1 MREAPFDPN
10 DEEQE
15 PAEKLDAEFVIDYDD
30 DPVDIRNESEADDMD
45 DSDDYWD
52 DEARRIDNADLDN
65 VVDEFVDLM
74 NGRDLDGMAE
84 LLAPD
89 VSFELVGGSSRE
101 DVIDGLN
108 DLFLRYP
115 TLLTTRA
122 DLGSEPMVAVW
133 TFDDEADR
141 FDQFGFLI
149 FEMSDTTET
158 MIERVSYAEELDDAE
173 ELVVETPD
181 RSDLP
186 EWEEWS
192 ELAED

>member
-1 MREAPFDPN
+1 MREAPFDS
-10 DEEQE
+10 DDDE
-15 PAEKLDAEFVIDYDD
+15 PAEGMDAELVIDYED
-30 DPVDIRNESEADDMD
+30 DPVDIRDEMEPDDVEA
-45 DSDDYWD
+45 SDDYWD
-52 DEARRIDNADLDN
+52 DGARRIDNADLDN
-65 VVDEFVDLM
+65 VVDEFVDLV

-84 LLAPD
+84 LLASD
-89 VSFELVGGSSRE
+89 VVFELVGGTSRD

-141 FDQFGFLI
+141 FDQFGFFV
-149 FEMSDTTET
+149 FEMSDSSEG
-158 MIERVSYAEELDDAE
+158 MIQRVSYAEELDDSE
-173 ELVVETPD
+173 DLVVETPD

-192 ELAED
+192 ELDED